1 MKALCI
7 NKSLFSKDGLSL
19 FKNNNIQL
27 SFANN
32 LDKINLYDIILI
44 RPDSNLIGKISKNTK
59 IKYIISVATGTNHLD
74 INLIRRKKIKLYFLK
89 NKSFLNKVRAT
100 SEHTIFLILSV
111 LRNINK
117 LINKPINF
125 KKKYISNEVSNLKV
139 GILGY
144 GRVGKQV
151 ATILRS
157 FGAKVYIFD
166 IRKKALLNI
175 LTYVIQSKNYF

>member
-89 NKSFLNKVRAT
+89 NKTF
-100 SEHTIFLILSV
+100 
-111 LRNINK
+111 
-117 LINKPINF
+117 
-125 KKKYISNEVSNLKV
+125 
-139 GILGY
+139 
-144 GRVGKQV
+144 
-151 ATILRS
+151 
-157 FGAKVYIFD
+157 
-166 IRKKALLNI
+166 
-175 LTYVIQSKNYF
+175 